1 MELPVWFEIATFVG
15 LTVLL
20 LADLAIVAR
29 RPHEPS
35 VKEATL
41 WVSFYV
47 ALALLFGLVILA
59 VTDGQFATEFY
70 AGWLTEYSLSV
81 DNLFVFVIIM
91 ARFQVPRKLQQE
103 ALMVG
108 IIIALVLRGIFI
120 LLGAAVI
127 ERFTWVFYI
136 FGAFL
141 VYTAINLVRHRGEED
156 EYEENAFIRRM
167 RKVLPIT
174 QDYHGSK
181 IRVTE
186 NGKKFWTPMIVVF
199 LALGTTD
206 LLFALDSIP
215 AIFGL
220 TKEPF
225 IVFTANVFALMGL
238 RQLYFLLG
246 GLLKRLVYL
255 SLGLAVILAFIGVKL
270 VMEALHTNE
279 LPFINGGEHIEWVPE
294 IPIWLSLTIILG
306 VLVVAT
312 VASLHEDPGR
322 APRRRPAGRSR
333 MPPAAA
339 RREAAA
345 ESRGG
350 TTSAPDEER
359 IRGSAS
365 VGGHAAER
373 PRAPAHPRRPGRLPG
388 RPDGGGRRH
397 AARPG
402 GRRVP
407 QPAVGGADRR
417 VGRRPPADLRP
428 PRQRAGLLPGRSLAG
443 LPQRRAGA
451 SARRSGCCPP
461 PGARRRRLTD
471 HHLGAGAP
479 VWSPDSRRLA
489 YVARVPEQGRYGTV
503 DGVGPGAEPPRLIT
517 TLKYRRDAVG
527 FLARPAQPG
536 LRARPAGG
544 LRRRHRAR
552 CRSPCR

>member
-1 MELPVWFEIATFVG
+1 VDLPTWFTIATFVG
-15 LTVLL
+15 LTALL
-20 LADLAIVAR
+20 LGDLAIVAR

-47 ALALLFGLVILA
+47 TLALLFGLVILA
-59 VTDGQFATEFY
+59 VSGGQSATEFY

-141 VYTAINLVRHRGEED
+141 VYTAINLVRHRDEED

-181 IRVTE
+181 IRIVE

-294 IPIWLSLTIILG
+294 IPIWLSLTVILG

-312 VASLHEDPGR
+312 VASLVKTRGQLLDDE
-322 APRRRPAGRSR
+322 APAES
-333 MPPAAA
+333 
-339 RREAAA
+339 EAAA
-345 ESRGG
+345 QPAEAPG
-350 TTSAPDEER
+350 SAEGHSPDEER
-359 IRGSAS
+359 T
-365 VGGHAAER
+365 
-373 PRAPAHPRRPGRLPG
+373 RLG
-388 RPDGGGRRH
+388 
-397 AARPG
+397 
-402 GRRVP
+402 
-407 QPAVGGADRR
+407 
-417 VGRRPPADLRP
+417 
-428 PRQRAGLLPGRSLAG
+428 
-443 LPQRRAGA
+443 
-451 SARRSGCCPP
+451 
-461 PGARRRRLTD
+461 
-471 HHLGAGAP
+471 
-479 VWSPDSRRLA
+479 
-489 YVARVPEQGRYGTV
+489 
-503 DGVGPGAEPPRLIT
+503 
-517 TLKYRRDAVG
+517 
-527 FLARPAQPG
+527 
-536 LRARPAGG
+536 
-544 LRRRHRAR
+544 
-552 CRSPCR
+552 

>member
-1 MELPVWFEIATFVG
+1 VETVDLPTWFTIATFVG
-15 LTVLL
+15 LTALL
-20 LADLAIVAR
+20 LGDLAIVAR

-47 ALALLFGLVILA
+47 TLALLFGLVILA
-59 VTDGQFATEFY
+59 VSGGQSATEFY

-141 VYTAINLVRHRGEED
+141 VYTAINLVRHRDEED

-181 IRVTE
+181 IRIVE

-270 VMEALHTNE
+270 IMEALHTNE

-294 IPIWLSLTIILG
+294 IPIWLSLTVILG

-312 VASLHEDPGR
+312 VASLVKTRGQLMDDESS
-322 APRRRPAGRSR
+322 AE
-333 MPPAAA
+333 PPAEAPA
-339 RREAAA
+339 DREAAA
-345 ESRGG
+345 LPTEGPG
-350 TTSAPDEER
+350 PDEER
-359 IRGSAS
+359 T
-365 VGGHAAER
+365 
-373 PRAPAHPRRPGRLPG
+373 RLG
-388 RPDGGGRRH
+388 
-397 AARPG
+397 
-402 GRRVP
+402 
-407 QPAVGGADRR
+407 
-417 VGRRPPADLRP
+417 
-428 PRQRAGLLPGRSLAG
+428 
-443 LPQRRAGA
+443 
-451 SARRSGCCPP
+451 
-461 PGARRRRLTD
+461 
-471 HHLGAGAP
+471 
-479 VWSPDSRRLA
+479 
-489 YVARVPEQGRYGTV
+489 
-503 DGVGPGAEPPRLIT
+503 
-517 TLKYRRDAVG
+517 
-527 FLARPAQPG
+527 
-536 LRARPAGG
+536 
-544 LRRRHRAR
+544 
-552 CRSPCR
+552 

>member
-1 MELPVWFEIATFVG
+1 VELPVWFEITTFVG

-35 VKEATL
+35 VKEASL
-41 WVSFYV
+41 WVTFYV
-47 ALALLFGLVILA
+47 ALALIFGVLLLA
-59 VTDGQFATEFY
+59 FTNAQYATEFY

-91 ARFQVPRKLQQE
+91 ARFKVPRALQQE

-108 IIIALVLRGIFI
+108 IIIALVLRGVFI

-141 VYTAINLVRHRGEED
+141 VYTAINLVRHRGDDE

-174 QDYHGSK
+174 QEFHGSK

-279 LPFINGGEHIEWVPE
+279 LPFINGGEHVEWVPE

-306 VLVVAT
+306 VLVIAT
-312 VASLHEDPGR
+312 VASLMKTRGQLIDVDE
-322 APRRRPAGRSR
+322 PAVDQDTATSV
-333 MPPAAA
+333 PAAGPEA
-339 RREAAA
+339 SAAA
-345 ESRGG
+345 ESRIAGE
-350 TTSAPDEER
+350 TDEER
-359 IRGSAS
+359 
-365 VGGHAAER
+365 
-373 PRAPAHPRRPGRLPG
+373 
-388 RPDGGGRRH
+388 
-397 AARPG
+397 
-402 GRRVP
+402 
-407 QPAVGGADRR
+407 
-417 VGRRPPADLRP
+417 
-428 PRQRAGLLPGRSLAG
+428 
-443 LPQRRAGA
+443 
-451 SARRSGCCPP
+451 ARR
-461 PGARRRRLTD
+461 
-471 HHLGAGAP
+471 
-479 VWSPDSRRLA
+479 
-489 YVARVPEQGRYGTV
+489 
-503 DGVGPGAEPPRLIT
+503 
-517 TLKYRRDAVG
+517 
-527 FLARPAQPG
+527 
-536 LRARPAGG
+536 
-544 LRRRHRAR
+544 
-552 CRSPCR
+552 